1 MAAMPTVPTHAQ
13 PADDAD
19 GSPTVT
25 RDEPNARTNKRHS
38 AALVASVKKHGLPMG
53 TSSAESS
60 SDSAAEVAEAQFQAQ
75 HVQHVQPCIQRG
87 PRGPHTP
94 HSDEP
99 PQHPQHQRHQQDP
112 LPSSPSS
119 FAPLAPPPG
128 LALAQP
134 TAPIQPRAAQV
145 SDDVREMVR
154 RGQEGF
160 LEAVL
165 ANRLGQEGFHPN
177 DMIVQPLREHLA
189 QQNPEKKRGGRD
201 VQGRQRRQGRRGVT
215 SRSHRD
221 VGVTMF
227 Q

>member
-177 DMIVQPLREHLA
+177 DMIVQRLRQHLA

-201 VQGRQRRQGRRGVT
+201 VRGRQRRQGH
-215 SRSHRD
+215 HRND
-221 VGVTMF
+221 AA
-227 Q
+227 

>member
-25 RDEPNARTNKRHS
+25 PDEPNARTNKRHS

-99 PQHPQHQRHQQDP
+99 PQHPQHQQHQQDP

-221 VGVTMF
+221 VGVRMF

>member
-165 ANRLGQEGFHPN
+165 ANRHAGPHLHPN
-177 DMIVQPLREHLA
+177 DMIVQGLRAHLA
-189 QQNPEKKRGGRD
+189 RQDRELRGGRD
-201 VQGRQRRQGRRGVT
+201 VRGRQRRQGHHRNDAASRRGHIET
-215 SRSHRD
+215 S
-221 VGVTMF
+221 G
-227 Q
+227 

>member
-201 VQGRQRRQGRRGVT
+201 VRGRQRRQGH
-215 SRSHRD
+215 HRND
-221 VGVTMF
+221 AA
-227 Q
+227 

>member
-221 VGVTMF
+221 VGVRMF